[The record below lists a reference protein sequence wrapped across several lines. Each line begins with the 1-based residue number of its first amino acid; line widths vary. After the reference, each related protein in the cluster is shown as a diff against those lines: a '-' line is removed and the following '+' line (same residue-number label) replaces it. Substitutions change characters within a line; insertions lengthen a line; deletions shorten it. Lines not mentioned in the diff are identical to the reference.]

1 MGLCDRGGHASSGRT
16 SSGCP
21 AAPPASAPGRV
32 RLSAAAGRTAVRGRR
47 GRGAAPSAPA
57 QHPPTWRCPR
67 ARASRPPRRLGLHRC
82 PCQEMPA
89 AGRRPA
95 PGTLRHSP
103 QTGALLAPSRPP
115 PRGDRSPSARRG
127 RGGPARC
134 LPPRLSARCRPAA
147 RAVREA
153 DAAPGEEHPQRR
165 RGGTPSRAPVPRPRA
180 AETGSRAGGLGMGR
194 GGTAGTRGLPCALLL
209 RVAFLLASFYLGPGS
224 PRAAGT
230 GAETEPRGEQFES
243 RHLPAPLREE
253 VESRGAS
260 LRSRAGAQAAASPA
274 KTGGK
279 ARGGVPEARPRVAD
293 VLRAS
298 CASPPLAGCSVSC
311 RAGGA
316 GGQSASAAL
325 CCWAAGTVPECR
337 RAVLAVT
344 GTRVP
349 ESALELPGV
358 RMSAFPGPGWA

>member
-95 PGTLRHSP
+95 PGSLRHSP

-209 RVAFLLASFYLGPGS
+209 RVAFLS
-224 PRAAGT
+224 PHFTLDRAAPELR
-230 GAETEPRGEQFES
+230 AQAPRRSPEES
-243 RHLPAPLREE
+243 
-253 VESRGAS
+253 S
-260 LRSRAGAQAAASPA
+260 LKAAIFQPRCARTWRAGARPC
-274 KTGGK
+274 
-279 ARGGVPEARPRVAD
+279 VPEPVHRPPRRPPRQEGRRAGAFRRLD
-293 VLRAS
+293 RAS
-298 CASPPLAGCSVSC
+298 LTSSGPPA
-311 RAGGA
+311 
-316 GGQSASAAL
+316 
-325 CCWAAGTVPECR
+325 CR
-337 RAVLAVT
+337 RHWRAAV
-344 GTRVP
+344 
-349 ESALELPGV
+349 
-358 RMSAFPGPGWA
+358 